1 VAIVI
6 DANKS
11 AVDRWVK

>member
-11 AVDRWVK
+11 AVDRWVN